1 MLACLANIYGIT
13 SRTTE
18 FTNLLFHIPR
28 QFPLL
33 IYIFNCLSAQL
44 FDSQRA
50 VVIIIQK
57 SVGGR
62 KTKTGVIG
70 AECVSSFHEESSA

>member
-18 FTNLLFHIPR
+18 FTNLFHIPR

-33 IYIFNCLSAQL
+33 IYIFSCLSAQL

-70 AECVSSFHEESSA
+70 AECVSSCHEESSA